1 MGYSMCDGEGCPRR
15 ATCRRFVRDAWS
27 WQSWF
32 SAPPFCEDECEE
44 YIPMLAGYEDTVK
57 REGDDG
63 RS

>member
-1 MGYSMCDGEGCPRR
+1 MGCSKCDGEGCPRR
-15 ATCRRFVRDAWS
+15 TTCRRFVGDVGA

-44 YIPMLAGYEDTVK
+44 YISMLAEHGDTVK